1 MTGERAVIPARDDR
15 TRVDLL
21 WIEKKVE
28 RWVRFGRPIE
38 DHILDRRRRR
48 LGFAPDSV
56 FAFVRWASNDFGT
69 VVSRIDIVRAVRSG
83 EPYQTVP
90 GIDPGADSL
99 LRVSGWPKVQRVFE
113 AIDAV
118 DALGIDPADVAPDH
132 WRHVHNRLAARETP
146 RPYTLARHDVWLAR
160 RGTLQ

>member
-1 MTGERAVIPARDDR
+1 MIAFPDDR

-21 WIEKKVE
+21 WIEKKIE
-28 RWVRFGRPIE
+28 RWIRFGRPIE
-38 DHILDRRRRR
+38 DQILDRRRRR
-48 LGFAPDSV
+48 LGFAPDSI

-69 VVSRIDIVRAVRSG
+69 VVSRIDILRAVSPG
-83 EPYQTVP
+83 EPHQTVP
-90 GIDPGADSL
+90 GVIPGGDSL

-146 RPYTLARHDVWLAR
+146 RPYTLKRHRAWIARK
-160 RGTLQ
+160 GSLQ

>member
-1 MTGERAVIPARDDR
+1 MIPARDDR

-99 LRVSGWPKVQRVFE
+99 LRVSGWPKVQQVFE

-146 RPYTLARHDVWLAR
+146 RPYTLARHDAWLAR

>member
-1 MTGERAVIPARDDR
+1 MNFAAHDDR

-21 WIEKKVE
+21 WIEKKIE
-28 RWVRFGRPIE
+28 RWIRFGRAIE
-38 DHILDRRRRR
+38 DQVLDRRRRR

-69 VVSRIDIVRAVRSG
+69 VVSRIDIVRAVIPG
-83 EPYQTVP
+83 EAYQTVP
-90 GIDPGADSL
+90 GIDPGGEIL

-118 DALGIDPADVAPDH
+118 DALGIDPADAAPDH

-146 RPYTLARHDVWLAR
+146 RPYTLERHRAWLNRKGAP
-160 RGTLQ
+160 Q

>member
-1 MTGERAVIPARDDR
+1 MSAADRDDR

-21 WIEKKVE
+21 WIERRIE
-28 RWVRFGRPIE
+28 RWIRFGRLIE

-48 LGFAPDSV
+48 VAFAPDSI

-69 VVSRIDIVRAVRSG
+69 LVSRIDILRAVRPG

-90 GIDPGADSL
+90 GIDPGGEVL
-99 LRVSGWPKVQRVFE
+99 LRVTGWPKVQQVFE

-118 DALGIDPADVAPDH
+118 DALDIDPADAAPDH
-132 WRHVHNRLAARETP
+132 WRHVHNRLAAHDRP
-146 RPYTLARHDVWLAR
+146 RAYTLDRHRAWLAR
-160 RGTLQ
+160 KGSLQ

>member
-1 MTGERAVIPARDDR
+1 VIPARDDR